1 MVMSCTYTLSRV
13 RRISCLLLC
22 IGFAAFQANAQLYP
36 GLTGENLADAI
47 RNDYTPGQVLNENQA
62 KDTLYA
68 KVFAEGD
75 SVRCIYSGLSRY
87 LPADEDPSQ
96 WLFGSGLEVGSI
108 NLEHGWPQAKGAGE
122 GTDGN
127 TNMYHLFPS
136 RTGINSD
143 RANFPY
149 RDIQDN
155 QTQKW
160 YYRGIEM
167 SAKPNTNISAYSEF
181 AGGMFEPRES
191 VKGDIARG
199 MFYFWTIYRQDA
211 LAADPFYFDAQLPDL
226 CFWHVLDPVDADEL
240 QRNALIAHYQDDKAN
255 PFIIDCSLV
264 MRAYCSQLQECIP
277 VSIDNHEHSGY
288 SIQYLSEE
296 HRLTIAGEELGTW
309 QMVIFDS
316 MGRKVFSQAMLT
328 NEMSE
333 VISLSTGVYF
343 VHVVGNQRVI
353 NHSFYIP

>member
-1 MVMSCTYTLSRV
+1 MVVSGKYTLSGV
-13 RRISCLLLC
+13 SRINQVLFL
-22 IGFAAFQANAQLYP
+22 IGFAALQANAQLYP

-47 RNDYTPGQVLNENQA
+47 RNDFTPGQVLNENQA

-87 LPADEDPSQ
+87 LPADADPSQ
-96 WLFGSGLEVGSI
+96 WLYGTGLEVGSI

-167 SAKPNTNISAYSEF
+167 NAKPTSNISAYSEF

-226 CFWHVLDPVDADEL
+226 CLWHDADPVDAAEL
-240 QRNALIAHYQDDKAN
+240 QRNALIARYQDDKDN

-264 MRAYCSQLQECIP
+264 MRAYCSQLAECIP
-277 VSIDNHEHSGY
+277 VSTVSYDQSKNT
-288 SIQYLSEE
+288 IQYLPAER
-296 HRLTIAGEELGTW
+296 RLTIKGEGLGAW
-309 QMVIFDS
+309 QVALYDS
-316 MGRKVFSQAMLT
+316 MGRKVFSQTLLPD
-328 NEMSE
+328 E
-333 VISLSTGVYF
+333 LSDTFTFSPGVYF
-343 VHVVGNQRVI
+343 VHVVGNQRVL
-353 NHSFYIP
+353 NQSFYLP

>member
-1 MVMSCTYTLSRV
+1 MVVSCMYTLSGAL
-13 RRISCLLLC
+13 RISCVLFF
-22 IGFAAFQANAQLYP
+22 IGFTALQASAQLYP
-36 GLTGENLADAI
+36 GLTGELLADAI

-87 LPADEDPSQ
+87 LPAGADPSQ
-96 WLFGSGLEVGSI
+96 WLYGSGLEVESI

-167 SAKPNTNISAYSEF
+167 NAKPNTNISAYSEF

-211 LAADPFYFDAQLPDL
+211 LAADP
-226 CFWHVLDPVDADEL
+226 VDEAEIN
-240 QRNALIAHYQDDKAN
+240 RNTIISGYQGGKVN
-255 PFIIDCSLV
+255 PFIVDCSLV
-264 MRAYCSQLQECIP
+264 MRTYCNELDECVPVATNDQKESEYALLFVQDVQQFIITGRDVREWYLQIIDATGRP
-277 VSIDNHEHSGY
+277 VYAE
-288 SIQYLSEE
+288 
-296 HRLTIAGEELGTW
+296 TIFTNE
-309 QMVIFDS
+309 
-316 MGRKVFSQAMLT
+316 FSQVPFL
-328 NEMSE
+328 SSGHYIGY
-333 VISLSTGVYF
+333 VIDSGKVLS
-343 VHVVGNQRVI
+343 QK
-353 NHSFYIP
+353 SFFK

>member
-1 MVMSCTYTLSRV
+1 V
-13 RRISCLLLC
+13 C
-22 IGFAAFQANAQLYP
+22 IGFVAFQANAQLYP
-36 GLTGENLADAI
+36 GLTGEILADAI
-47 RNDYTPGQVLNENQA
+47 RNDFTPAQVLNENQA

-68 KVFAEGD
+68 RVFAEGD
-75 SVRCIYSGLSRY
+75 SVRCIYSGLSRF
-87 LPADEDPSQ
+87 LPSGTDPSQ
-96 WLFGSGLEVGSI
+96 WLYGSGLEVESI

-143 RANFPY
+143 RANFPF

-167 SAKPNTNISAYSEF
+167 SGKPNANLSAYSEF

-199 MFYFWTIYRQDA
+199 MFYFWTIYRQDT
-211 LAADPFYFDAQLPDL
+211 LAADPFFFHAQLPDL
-226 CFWHVLDPVDADEL
+226 CLWHASDPVDEDEL
-240 QRNALIAHYQDDKAN
+240 RRNGIIAHYQDGKAN

-264 MRAYCSQLQECIP
+264 MRTYCSQLDECMPVATHGQETSAF
-277 VSIDNHEHSGY
+277 VFQF
-288 SIQYLSEE
+288 IQRLNQFMLS
-296 HRLTIAGEELGTW
+296 GEEESPW
-309 QMVIFDS
+309 QLMICDFT
-316 MGRKVFSQAMLT
+316 GRIVHSEAIPANTFSQP
-328 NEMSE
+328 
-333 VISLSTGVYF
+333 VYLPA
-343 VHVVGNQRVI
+343 GL
-353 NHSFYIP
+353 YIG

>member
-1 MVMSCTYTLSRV
+1 MVVSGKNTLSGV
-13 RRISCLLLC
+13 SRINQVLFLV
-22 IGFAAFQANAQLYP
+22 GFAALQANAQLYP

-47 RNDYTPGQVLNENQA
+47 RSDYTPQQVLNENQA

-87 LPADEDPSQ
+87 LPTNEDPSQ
-96 WLFGSGLEVGSI
+96 WLYGTGLEVGSI

-167 SAKPNTNISAYSEF
+167 NAKPTSNISAYSEF

-226 CFWHVLDPVDADEL
+226 CLWHDADPVDADEL
-240 QRNALIAHYQDDKAN
+240 TRNARIAHYQDGKSN
-255 PFIIDCSLV
+255 PFIIDCSLA
-264 MRAYCSQLQECIP
+264 MRAYCSQLPECIP
-277 VSIDNHEHSGY
+277 VSTGTYHDSGDE
-288 SIQYLSEE
+288 INYLRDQG
-296 HRLTIAGEELGTW
+296 RLTITGEGLGAW
-309 QMVIFDS
+309 QLTIFDS
-316 MGRKVFSQAMLT
+316 MGRKVFSQSLFSDELSDT
-328 NEMSE
+328 
-333 VISLSTGVYF
+333 ISFSTGVYF
-343 VHVVGNQRVI
+343 VHVVGNHRVI
-353 NHSFYIP
+353 NQSFYLP